1 MDLYFDRISVFN
13 DAEDVGLTNDLKK
26 YKEERKIDIITS
38 IFFLILILVLFLL
51 NTCIFPNSA
60 ILKIIMF
67 TILVIFSIYCTIREK
82 KQFKQFDI
90 RIENYESKLK
100 TLKKIL
106 SDNKLNLNTTND
118 SQNESNGNNEQSLS
132 WYTQNKINYLIKIGE
147 KIIDE
152 SNAAKEKTDN
162 LIGTYILPIVTFVA
176 VVIQG
181 NASIIDA
188 LTIGLWSLEIIV
200 SFYIVKKGISF
211 LSDLLFNSSSIYKIK
226 LFIDILNDLLAI
238 DFME

>member
-1 MDLYFDRISVFN
+1 MDLYFDKISVFN
-13 DAEDVGLTNDLKK
+13 DAENVGLTDDIKK
-26 YKEERKIDIITS
+26 FNKARRIDIIVS
-38 IFFLILILVLFLL
+38 IIFLILILVLFLL
-51 NTCIFPNSA
+51 NICISPNSA
-60 ILKIIMF
+60 ILKITMF
-67 TILVIFSIYCTIREK
+67 IVLVIFSIYCSVREK

-90 RIENYESKLK
+90 RIENYKFKLR
-100 TLKKIL
+100 TLKEIL
-106 SDNKLNLNTTND
+106 SDSKLNPDTTND
-118 SQNESNGNNEQSLS
+118 SNNEHNENSDQSLG

-152 SNAAKEKTDN
+152 SNATKEKTDN

-188 LTIGLWSLEIIV
+188 LTIGFWSLEIIV

-211 LSDLLFNSSSIYKIK
+211 LSDLLFNSSSIYKVK

-238 DFME
+238 DFIE